1 MLTQRG
7 KGVARATADYDHDP
21 MTAKLTPGEDPT
33 LKFETALNPAQL
45 AAVRSPDGPHLVVAG
60 AGTGKTRTLV
70 FRVAWLIHRGV
81 APESILLLTF
91 TRRAAQEMLRRAS
104 SLLDERCRRVSGGTY
119 HSFANLVLRRHAT
132 RLGISNRFTILDRAD
147 AVDLLQAVRSEAG
160 YDQGGQRFPRAESLL
175 ELYSKQVNTQRPLEA
190 LITEQMPQF
199 ADVKDAIFD
208 LQGRFRRRKYEQ
220 SVLDYDDMLVCL
232 RDVLAQHDEVRKE
245 IAGLYRHV
253 LVDEYQDT
261 NRLQAHITALLASV
275 HRNILVVGDE
285 AQSIYSFR
293 GASFRNILD
302 FPKIFPGAK
311 QTLLEQSYRSTQP
324 ILDLGNAVLEQAKER
339 FPKRLFS
346 LLPGEG
352 KPVLMRVRDDY
363 GQADFIS
370 RRVLE
375 LREEGVPLSQIAVL
389 SRAAWHSNTLELEL
403 AGRNIPFRKFGGIKF
418 VEAAHI
424 KDVSALLKLALN
436 PTDSAAWLRILQ
448 LFEGIGPKIAQS
460 ILKHVLERGGDFRV
474 LVQPKLTVK
483 SYGKDLK
490 HLAEL
495 LEEITTG
502 GKTLLSRL
510 ELVLER
516 YRLWMVRKYD
526 DAAVRQRDFEALV
539 VIAARYNDLEAYL
552 SELAIDPPDFS
563 RGRPEDDPEDEWLTI
578 STVHSAKGLEWH
590 SVFLL
595 NMNAGRFPLWASM
608 KSEEDLEEERRLLYV
623 AVTRAKTNLYLI
635 KPEEILARSQSYEIG
650 ELSPLLSGLPDLK
663 ERVEEKIY
671 APKANTA
678 LPEGESSQTDDSEQ
692 LQRIMDYFSS

>member
-1 MLTQRG
+1 
-7 KGVARATADYDHDP
+7 
-21 MTAKLTPGEDPT
+21 MTAPLTPGEDPT
-33 LKFETALNPAQL
+33 LRFEAALNPAQL
-45 AAVRSPDGPHLVVAG
+45 AAVSSPDGPHLVVAG

-70 FRVAWLIHRGV
+70 YRVAWLIHRGET
-81 APESILLLTF
+81 PESVLLLTF
-91 TRRAAQEMLRRAS
+91 TRRAAQEMLKRAS
-104 SLLDERCRRVSGGTY
+104 GLLDERCRRVSGGTF

-147 AVDLLQAVRSEAG
+147 AVDLLQTLRTEAG
-160 YDQGGQRFPRAESLL
+160 YDKNGKRFPRADSLV
-175 ELYSKQVNTQRPLEA
+175 ELYSKQVNTQRPLED
-190 LITEQMPQF
+190 LIAAEMPQF
-199 ADVKDAIFD
+199 SDEKDAIFD

-220 SVLDYDDMLVCL
+220 SILDYDDMLVCL
-232 RDVLAQHDEVRKE
+232 RDVLAQHDEARRE

-293 GASFRNILD
+293 GASFRNIID
-302 FPKIFPGAK
+302 FPKIFPGAR

-324 ILDLGNAVLEQAKER
+324 ILDLGNAVLEKAKER

-346 LLPGEG
+346 LIPGEG

-363 GQADFIS
+363 AQADFVC
-370 RRVLE
+370 RRILE
-375 LREEGVPLSQIAVL
+375 LREEGVPLGQIAVL

-403 AGRNIPFRKFGGIKF
+403 ASRNIPFRKFGGIKF

-424 KDVSALLKLALN
+424 KDVSAILKLALN
-436 PTDSAAWLRILQ
+436 PTDSAAWFRVLQ
-448 LFEGIGPKIAQS
+448 LFEGIGPRTAQS
-460 ILKHVLERGGDFRV
+460 ILGHVLERGGDFRV

-490 HLAEL
+490 HLSDL
-495 LEEITTG
+495 LETISDAH
-502 GKTLLSRL
+502 KTLLAKL
-510 ELVLER
+510 EAVLEK
-516 YRLWMVRKYD
+516 YRIWMVRKYD

-539 VIAARYNDLEAYL
+539 VIAARYDDLEAYL

-563 RGRPEDDPEDEWLTI
+563 RGRPDDDPEDEWVTL

-608 KSEEDLEEERRLLYV
+608 KKEEDLEEERRLLYV
-623 AVTRAKTNLYLI
+623 AVTRAKRHLYLI
-635 KPEEILARSQSYEIG
+635 KPEEILARGQSYEVG
-650 ELSPLLSGLPDLK
+650 ELSPLLAELPDLK
-663 ERVEEKIY
+663 EKVEEKIY
-671 APKANTA
+671 SPKANTT
-678 LPEGESSQTDDSEQ
+678 LPAGAEAKTDDSEQ
-692 LQRIMDYFSS
+692 LRRIMDYFSS

>member
-1 MLTQRG
+1 
-7 KGVARATADYDHDP
+7 
-21 MTAKLTPGEDPT
+21 MTAPLTPGEDPT
-33 LKFETALNPAQL
+33 LRFEAALNPAQL
-45 AAVRSPDGPHLVVAG
+45 AAVTSPDGPHLVVAG

-70 FRVAWLIHRGV
+70 YRVAWLIHRGV
-81 APESILLLTF
+81 TPESVLLLTF

-104 SLLDERCRRVSGGTY
+104 GLLDERCRRVSGGTF

-147 AVDLLQAVRSEAG
+147 AVDLLQTLRSEAG
-160 YDQGGQRFPRAESLL
+160 YDKNGKRFPRADSLI
-175 ELYSKQVNTQRPLEA
+175 ELYSKQVNTQRPLED
-190 LITEQMPQF
+190 LIAEEMPQF
-199 ADVKDAIFD
+199 SDEKDAIFD

-220 SVLDYDDMLVCL
+220 SILDYDDMLVCL
-232 RDVLAQHDEVRKE
+232 RDVLAQHDEARRE
-245 IAGLYRHV
+245 IAGVYRHV

-293 GASFRNILD
+293 GASFRNIID
-302 FPKIFPGAK
+302 FPKIFPGAR

-324 ILDLGNAVLEQAKER
+324 ILDLGNAVLEKAKER

-346 LLPGEG
+346 LIQGEA

-363 GQADFIS
+363 AQADFVC
-370 RRVLE
+370 RRILE
-375 LREEGVPLSQIAVL
+375 LREEGVPLGQIAVL

-424 KDVSALLKLALN
+424 KDVSAILKLALN
-436 PTDSAAWLRILQ
+436 PTDSAAWFRVLQ
-448 LFEGIGPKIAQS
+448 LFEGIGPRTAQS
-460 ILKHVLERGGDFRV
+460 ILGHVLERGGDFRV

-490 HLAEL
+490 NLSVL
-495 LEEITTG
+495 LEAISDPH
-502 GKTLLSRL
+502 KTLLARL
-510 ELVLER
+510 EAVLDC
-516 YRLWMVRKYD
+516 YRIWMVRKYD
-526 DAAVRQRDFEALV
+526 DAAVRQRDFEALL
-539 VIAARYNDLEAYL
+539 VIAARYDDLEAYL

-563 RGRPEDDPEDEWLTI
+563 RGRPDDDPEDEWVTL
-578 STVHSAKGLEWH
+578 STVHSSKGLEWH

-608 KSEEDLEEERRLLYV
+608 KKEADLEEERRLLYV
-623 AVTRAKTNLYLI
+623 AVTRAKRNLYLI
-635 KPEEILARSQSYEIG
+635 KPEEILARGQSYEVG
-650 ELSPLLSGLPDLK
+650 ELSPLLAELPDLK

-671 APKANTA
+671 SSKSNQS
-678 LPEGESSQTDDSEQ
+678 LPDGTEAKTDDSEQ
-692 LQRIMDYFSS
+692 LRRIMDYFSS